1 MVPSSSV
8 TSGSAISGLFK
19 RAGLSSLSDEN
30 LSGRFLYDDWKEITG
45 FVALST
51 LSDWSKEGEYYGI
64 NEEVSGTVNVNRLY
78 PLFKN
83 PKNGLTEEKSTITRQ
98 IVEDNGLELVGFI
111 NLDYSSGNPAIT
123 GTITSGAF
131 EDSWIQSLMGSNEYS
146 VFSADNPPP
155 LSSSSQ
161 RRIKTDMK
169 EPSLMLLLSL

>member
-1 MVPSSSV
+1 MVPSGSV

-19 RAGLSSLSDEN
+19 RAGLSSLTDTN
-30 LSGRFLYDDWKEITG
+30 LSSRFIYEDWKEITG

-51 LSDWSKEGEYYGI
+51 LSDWNKEGEYYGI

-78 PLFKN
+78 PLFKESKDGKYASGN
-83 PKNGLTEEKSTITRQ
+83 NETISISRQ
-98 IVEDNGLELVGFI
+98 IVDVSGLTLVAFI

-131 EDSWIQSLMGSNEYS
+131 EDSWIQSFMGSNEYR

-155 LSSSSQ
+155 LSSQ
-161 RRIKTDMK
+161 RRGKTDMK
-169 EPSLMLLLSL
+169 EL